1 MDKAFFHPV
10 DDQRKAPAVQ
20 PRGEN
25 GDLFTGD
32 ALLGQRGRLA
42 GETEYADA
50 GGRGGEED
58 CLLQNGWVAGGIN
71 DQRGGY
77 LPLRQLIRQR
87 LMGVIERQIG
97 AVVPCHL

>member
-1 MDKAFFHPV
+1 MEISLLVMLCWVSV
-10 DDQRKAPAVQ
+10 DASPEKPSMPMRA
-20 PRGEN
+20 
-25 GDLFTGD
+25 
-32 ALLGQRGRLA
+32 A
-42 GETEYADA
+42 G
-50 GGRGGEED
+50 GGEED

-71 DQRGGY
+71 DQSGGY